1 MSSSYNILMYLTGVF
16 PFLTTVF
23 TITNIYLVTLVTSYF
38 AGYRLHSGSEITL
51 LIFTNKQ
58 MKYNKQ
64 WFCWSG
70 TLNTVCE
77 LLLL

>member
-51 LIFTNKQ
+51 LILPTNR
-58 MKYNKQ
+58 
-64 WFCWSG
+64 W
-70 TLNTVCE
+70 NTTNNDSVDQE
-77 LLLL
+77 H